1 MQAPMIVIP
10 MPPAMIIQMELTP
23 VNVTIILLEMEHT
36 VKVCVEHK
44 MIILS
49 ILELYTMS
57 LCTLSLLLVHRDSL
71 LNVFKY
77 LEISMCLFA
86 LYDDVT

>member
-1 MQAPMIVIP
+1 

-23 VNVTIILLEMEHT
+23 VSVTILLLEMEHT
-36 VKVCVEHK
+36 VKVCIEHK
-44 MIILS
+44 NIILA
-49 ILELYTMS
+49 ILEHYTMS

-77 LEISMCLFA
+77 LEISMFICSL
-86 LYDDVT
+86 